1 MEMSPALDLNC
12 LSSYTKPRVAM
23 LRSVVR
29 QEQQSGILYNATKL
43 RMQIE
48 QGDTSLPGL
57 REEGFTDFKRI
68 SGGELIEAIS
78 DAIGKYGL
86 DETVVLCRSNS
97 RANRYNKGIR
107 ETILYKE
114 ERLAKGDKLMIVKNC
129 YQFLENIPDMDF
141 IANGDVAELMRISNH
156 EERYG
161 LHFATATLSFPDYN
175 NVEIKAKIVLDTLD
189 STTPALS
196 PEQQKRLYEEVYED
210 YSEIKSKRKRINAVR
225 EDLYFNALQIKY
237 AAAITCHKSQG
248 GQWRCVFVDNAL
260 WNEEISIDDKKW
272 LYTAITRG
280 VDMVYLVNF
289 ADRLF
294 DK

>member
-1 MEMSPALDLNC
+1 M
-12 LSSYTKPRVAM
+12 
-23 LRSVVR
+23 
-29 QEQQSGILYNATKL
+29 
-43 RMQIE
+43 
-48 QGDTSLPGL
+48 
-57 REEGFTDFKRI
+57 
-68 SGGELIEAIS
+68 
-78 DAIGKYGL
+78 
-86 DETVVLCRSNS
+86 
-97 RANRYNKGIR
+97 
-107 ETILYKE
+107 
-114 ERLAKGDKLMIVKNC
+114 
-129 YQFLENIPDMDF
+129 
-141 IANGDVAELMRISNH
+141 
-156 EERYG
+156 
-161 LHFATATLSFPDYN
+161 
-175 NVEIKAKIVLDTLD
+175 LDTLD